1 MRMLLGPRP
10 TELPFQSTLHS
21 WASLEISF
29 PLCSAVERENYWAGP
44 SVVNLSCSVLG
55 EQGVGNCF
63 PALLHVISP
72 CNHLSLRRRRA
83 HRLHLRAGRAHVFE
97 PVYRTTWGC
106 PPARMGREWTC
117 RAPEALCCQLSS
129 RLLPL
134 VLPKLSSIQLGHLEP
149 EASITGWQHQ
159 HGDGGGEEERTIEA
173 GPGLG
178 YGLPR
183 SPVMLQVGS
192 LAELGGNLGKG

>member
-1 MRMLLGPRP
+1 MSGGDSNPSGKVEPWTEAGSCRGYQDLAPMRMLLGPRP

-106 PPARMGREWTC
+106 PPARMGWW
-117 RAPEALCCQLSS
+117 
-129 RLLPL
+129 
-134 VLPKLSSIQLGHLEP
+134 G
-149 EASITGWQHQ
+149 
-159 HGDGGGEEERTIEA
+159 
-173 GPGLG
+173 
-178 YGLPR
+178 
-183 SPVMLQVGS
+183 
-192 LAELGGNLGKG
+192 